1 LIPAK
6 SRGAADKNGFWLIP
20 RAVGFGTAK
29 SWTFGSMN
37 FLFRQFSSFV
47 VVGFIATGVHYALL
61 IGLVEIA
68 GISAVAAALVG
79 YGAGGTVSYG
89 LNRRLTFRTKLPH
102 EAAVSR
108 FTVVAA
114 VGFGL
119 TYIFMSLF
127 VHAAGIPYL
136 PAQVATTGIVL
147 LWNFAAHRMWTFPA
161 DRDAKGLAA
170 AAERHSR
177 PPREGR

>member
-1 LIPAK
+1 M
-6 SRGAADKNGFWLIP
+6 
-20 RAVGFGTAK
+20 T
-29 SWTFGSMN
+29 

-61 IGLVEIA
+61 IGLVQIA

-89 LNRRLTFRTKLPH
+89 LNRRHVFRTTLPH

-127 VHAAGIPYL
+127 VHVAGIPYL

-147 LWNFAAHRMWTFPA
+147 LWNFAAHRMWTFPP
-161 DRDAKGLAA
+161 DREAQGLAA
-170 AAERHSR
+170 AAERSSR
-177 PPREGR
+177 PPRKGR

>member
-1 LIPAK
+1 M
-6 SRGAADKNGFWLIP
+6 
-20 RAVGFGTAK
+20 T
-29 SWTFGSMN
+29 

-68 GISAVAAALVG
+68 GISAVVAALIG

-89 LNRRLTFRTKLPH
+89 LNRRHTFQTKLPH

-108 FTVVAA
+108 FTLVAA

-127 VHAAGIPYL
+127 VRAAGIPYL
-136 PAQVATTGIVL
+136 PAQVATTGIVMF
-147 LWNFAAHRMWTFPA
+147 WSFAAHRLWTFPA
-161 DRDAKGLAA
+161 DRDAKGLAT
-170 AAERHSR
+170 AAERRSR

>member
-1 LIPAK
+1 ME
-6 SRGAADKNGFWLIP
+6 
-20 RAVGFGTAK
+20 
-29 SWTFGSMN
+29 GSMT

-68 GISAVAAALVG
+68 GISAVAAALIG
-79 YGAGGTVSYG
+79 FLAGGTVSYS
-89 LNRRLTFRTKLPH
+89 LNRRHVFRTKLPH
-102 EAAVSR
+102 EAAVAR
-108 FTVVAA
+108 FTLVAA

-161 DRDAKGLAA
+161 G
-170 AAERHSR
+170 S
-177 PPREGR
+177 

>member
-1 LIPAK
+1 M
-6 SRGAADKNGFWLIP
+6 
-20 RAVGFGTAK
+20 T
-29 SWTFGSMN
+29 

-47 VVGFIATGVHYALL
+47 VVGFIATGVHYAVL

-108 FTVVAA
+108 FTLVAA

-127 VHAAGIPYL
+127 VRAAGIPYL
-136 PAQVATTGIVL
+136 PAQVATTGIVMF
-147 LWNFAAHRMWTFPA
+147 WSFAAHRLWTFPA
-161 DRDAKGLAA
+161 DRDAKGLVAA
-170 AAERHSR
+170 GKRTSR

>member
-1 LIPAK
+1 M
-6 SRGAADKNGFWLIP
+6 
-20 RAVGFGTAK
+20 T
-29 SWTFGSMN
+29 

-68 GISAVAAALVG
+68 GISAVTAALIG

-89 LNRRLTFRTKLPH
+89 LNRRHVFRSDLPH
-102 EAAVSR
+102 QATVSR
-108 FTVVAA
+108 FTIVAA
-114 VGFGL
+114 AGFGL

-136 PAQVATTGIVL
+136 LAQVATTGIVMF
-147 LWNFAAHRMWTFPA
+147 WSFTAHKIWTFPA
-161 DRDAKGLAA
+161 GRDAKGLAA
-170 AAERHSR
+170 
-177 PPREGR
+177 PPKDA

>member
-1 LIPAK
+1 M
-6 SRGAADKNGFWLIP
+6 
-20 RAVGFGTAK
+20 T
-29 SWTFGSMN
+29 

-47 VVGFIATGVHYALL
+47 VVGVIATGVHYALL

-68 GISAVAAALVG
+68 GIPAVAAALVG
-79 YGAGGTVSYG
+79 YGASGTVSYG

-161 DRDAKGLAA
+161 DRDANW
-170 AAERHSR
+170 R
-177 PPREGR
+177 PPPKDTQGHRARGGSDDKIASTLPPVFKPKMVPRSYIRLNSA

>member
-1 LIPAK
+1 M
-6 SRGAADKNGFWLIP
+6 
-20 RAVGFGTAK
+20 T
-29 SWTFGSMN
+29 

-47 VVGFIATGVHYALL
+47 VIGFIATGVHYALL

-79 YGAGGTVSYG
+79 YLAGGSVSYG
-89 LNRRLTFRTKLPH
+89 LNRRHTFRTKLRH

-108 FTVVAA
+108 FTLVAA

-127 VHAAGIPYL
+127 VRAAGIPYL
-136 PAQVATTGIVL
+136 PAQVATTGIVMF
-147 LWNFAAHRMWTFPA
+147 WSFAAHRLWTFPA
-161 DRDAKGLAA
+161 DREAKELAP
-170 AAERHSR
+170 AAERPSR